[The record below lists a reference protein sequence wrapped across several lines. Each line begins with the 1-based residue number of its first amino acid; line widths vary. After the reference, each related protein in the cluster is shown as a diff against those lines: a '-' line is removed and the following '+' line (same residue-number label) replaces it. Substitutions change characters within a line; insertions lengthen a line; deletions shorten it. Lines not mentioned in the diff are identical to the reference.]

1 MRLTIRLDPNRSRQ
15 WHLRLVQR
23 LAQRPLTRV
32 AVEWGGGAASLP
44 RAATVMAAIECL
56 LYRLPG
62 RNPFAVATA
71 ADFALFV
78 SRDVGGQEVGGQD
91 VGGQDV
97 GGQHDVV
104 FDLCGGDLRPGERTW
119 HLYFDGRREEAA
131 AIGALI
137 RSRTPVVSIVDAT
150 TGGEIVSGH
159 PGVQNSRVL
168 ARAFDDVMARTATL
182 VKAALDGA
190 TPRFRG
196 ERPVHARAGTAAI
209 AWFWLKSMSV
219 QALTLFYR
227 LFYNTPHWRIGYR
240 FVRGRDVVDLRA
252 HPVGGWSVL
261 PDNGL
266 RFYSDPF
273 PVEKDGRTFL
283 FLEDLEHRLN
293 RGVISVVEFDS
304 GGPIGTPRPVLDTGS
319 HLSYPFVFEHGG
331 EMWMVPESC
340 STASVDLY
348 RAERFPDGW
357 VKQATLVSGV
367 VASDATLFQH
377 DGRWWMFATV
387 QDGGGSYSDALHLWS
402 APALRGP
409 WTPHRRN
416 PVLVDLATARP
427 GGRVVRRGRKLIRPF
442 QDCRKGY
449 GTALGLAEI
458 IHLDDD
464 RFEQRVETILRPG
477 PLWPG
482 HRLHTLNRAGPLEC
496 IDGSASPR
504 KLLPASGG
512 RQRRP
517 RIKRSPMTA

>member
-1 MRLTIRLDPNRSRQ
+1 MRLTIRLDPNRLRQ

-23 LAQRPLTRV
+23 LARRPLTRV
-32 AVEWGGGAASLP
+32 AVEWGGAAAPPP
-44 RAATVMAAIECL
+44 RAATVMTAIECFI
-56 LYRLPG
+56 YRLPG
-62 RNPFAVATA
+62 RNPFAAATA
-71 ADFALFV
+71 TDFAMFP
-78 SRDVGGQEVGGQD
+78 SGDVRGPD
-91 VGGQDV
+91 
-97 GGQHDVV
+97 DVV
-104 FDLCGGDLRPGERTW
+104 LDLCCGAPRPGERTL
-119 HLYFDGRREEAA
+119 HLYFDGRRQEAA
-131 AIGALI
+131 AISALV
-137 RSRTPVVSIVDAT
+137 RSQTPIVSVVDAT
-150 TGGEIVSGH
+150 TGSEIVSGH
-159 PGVQNSRVL
+159 PGVQSNRVL

-196 ERPVHARAGTAAI
+196 ERPVHACAGTAAI
-209 AWFWLKSMSV
+209 AWFWLKSMSFAV
-219 QALTLFYR
+219 LSRSYR

-240 FVRGRDVVDLRA
+240 FVQSSDLVDLRA
-252 HPVGGWSVL
+252 HPAGGWSVL

-273 PVEKDGRTFL
+273 PVEKDGRAFL

-304 GGPIGTPRPVLDTGS
+304 YGPIGTPRPVLDTGS

-340 STASVDLY
+340 STATVDLY

-367 VASDATLFQH
+367 VASDATLFEH

-402 APALRGP
+402 ARELLGP
-409 WTPHRRN
+409 WMPHRRN

-427 GGRVVRRGRKLIRPF
+427 GGRVVRRGHKLFRPF
-442 QDCRKGY
+442 QDCRQGY

-458 IHLDDD
+458 TRLDDD

-504 KLLPASGG
+504 KILLASGG

>member
-1 MRLTIRLDPNRSRQ
+1 MRLTIRLDQNRLRQ

-23 LAQRPLTRV
+23 LTRRPLTRV
-32 AVEWGGGAASLP
+32 AVEWGGGTAPLP
-44 RAATVMAAIECL
+44 RAAIIVAALERLI
-56 LYRLPG
+56 YRLPG

-71 ADFALFV
+71 ADLALFV
-78 SRDVGGQEVGGQD
+78 SRDVGGPD
-91 VGGQDV
+91 
-97 GGQHDVV
+97 DVV
-104 FDLCGGDLRPGERTW
+104 VDLSGGDPRPGERTW

-131 AIGALI
+131 AIGALV
-137 RSRTPVVSIVDAT
+137 RSRTPVVSIVDAS
-150 TGGEIVSGH
+150 TGSEIASGH
-159 PGVQNSRVL
+159 PGVQSSRVL
-168 ARAFDDVMARTATL
+168 ARAFDDVMARTASL

-190 TPRFRG
+190 TPRLRG
-196 ERPVHARAGTAAI
+196 ERLVHTRAGTAAI
-209 AWFWLKSMSV
+209 AWFWLKSVAFEVLSR
-219 QALTLFYR
+219 FYR

-240 FVRGRDVVDLRA
+240 FVHSRDVVDLRA

-283 FLEDLEHRLN
+283 FLEDLEHRIN

-304 GGPIGTPRPVLDTGS
+304 RGPIGTPRPVLDTGS

-340 STASVDLY
+340 NTATVDLY

-367 VASDATLFQH
+367 VASDATLFEH

-402 APALRGP
+402 APELRGP

-427 GGRVVRRGRKLIRPF
+427 GGRVVRRGDKLIRPF
-442 QDCRKGY
+442 QDCRKCY

-458 IHLDDD
+458 IRLDDD
-464 RFEQRVETILRPG
+464 RFEQRVETILGPG

-504 KLLPASGG
+504 KFLPVFGG
-512 RQRRP
+512 LRWRP
-517 RIKRSPMTA
+517 RAKRSPMTA

>member
-1 MRLTIRLDPNRSRQ
+1 MRLTIRLDPNRLRQ

-23 LAQRPLTRV
+23 LAQRPLTRAV
-32 AVEWGGGAASLP
+32 VEWDGGAVAAPLP
-44 RAATVMAAIECL
+44 RVATIMAAIECL
-56 LYRLPG
+56 IYRLPR
-62 RNPFAVATA
+62 RNPFAAATP
-71 ADFALFV
+71 ADFARFV
-78 SRDVGGQEVGGQD
+78 SRDVGGPD
-91 VGGQDV
+91 V
-97 GGQHDVV
+97 VV
-104 FDLCGGDLRPGERTW
+104 FDLSGGDSRPGERTW
-119 HLYFDGRREEAA
+119 HLYFDSRREDAT
-131 AIGALI
+131 AIGALV
-137 RSRTPVVSIVDAT
+137 RSRTPIVSIVDAA

-168 ARAFDDVMARTATL
+168 PRAFDDVMARSATL

-209 AWFWLKSMSV
+209 AWFWLKSMSFAV
-219 QALTLFYR
+219 LTLFYR

-240 FVRGRDVVDLRA
+240 FVGGRDVVDLRA

-261 PDNGL
+261 ADNGL

-340 STASVDLY
+340 STATVDLY

-357 VKQATLVSGV
+357 VKQATLVSGM
-367 VASDATLFQH
+367 VASDATLFEH

-387 QDGGGSYSDALHLWS
+387 QDGGGSYSDALHVWS
-402 APALRGP
+402 APELLGP

-427 GGRVVRRGRKLIRPF
+427 GGRVVRRGHKLIRPF
-442 QDCRKGY
+442 QDCQKGY

-477 PLWPG
+477 LLWPG
-482 HRLHTLNRAGPLEC
+482 HRLHTLNRAGVLEC

-504 KLLPASGG
+504 KLRLASSG
-512 RQRRP
+512 RQWRP
-517 RIKRSPMTA
+517 RTKRSPMTA

>member
-1 MRLTIRLDPNRSRQ
+1 MRLTIRLDPARLKR
-15 WHLRLVQR
+15 WHLRLVRR

-32 AVEWGGGAASLP
+32 AVEWGSGATMPP
-44 RAATVMAAIECL
+44 RAATVMTALECL

-62 RNPFAVATA
+62 RNPFAAVTA
-71 ADFALFV
+71 ADLAQFV
-78 SRDVGGQEVGGQD
+78 SRDVRGPDDIVL
-91 VGGQDV
+91 
-97 GGQHDVV
+97 
-104 FDLCGGDLRPGERTW
+104 DLCGGAARLGERTW
-119 HLYFDGRREEAA
+119 HLYFDGRREEAG
-131 AIGALI
+131 AIGALV
-137 RSRTPVVSIVDAT
+137 RSRTPIVSVVDAT
-150 TGGEIVSGH
+150 TGSEIVSGH
-159 PGVQNSRVL
+159 PGVQSSRVL
-168 ARAFDDVMARTATL
+168 ARAFDDVMARAATL

-190 TPRFRG
+190 TPRFCG
-196 ERPVHARAGTAAI
+196 ERPVPASAGTAAI
-209 AWFWLKSMSV
+209 AWFFLKSISFAAV
-219 QALTLFYR
+219 ALPYR

-240 FVRGRDVVDLRA
+240 FVQGRDVVDLRA
-252 HPVGGWSVL
+252 HPSGGWSVL

-293 RGVISVVEFDS
+293 RGVISAVEFDAH
-304 GGPIGTPRPVLDTGS
+304 GPIGTPRPVLDTGS

-340 STASVDLY
+340 STATVDLY

-367 VASDATLFQH
+367 VASDATLFEH
-377 DGRWWMFATV
+377 DGRWWMLATV
-387 QDGGGSYSDALHLWS
+387 QDGGGSYSDALHVWS
-402 APALRGP
+402 APELPGP

-427 GGRVVRRGRKLIRPF
+427 GGRVVRRGHKLLRPF
-442 QDCRKGY
+442 QDCRQGY
-449 GTALGLAEI
+449 GAALGLAEI
-458 IHLDDD
+458 TRLDDD
-464 RFEQRVETILRPG
+464 CFEQRVETILRPG

-482 HRLHTLNRAGPLEC
+482 HRLHTLNRDGWLEC

-504 KLLPASGG
+504 KLRPAFSGW
-512 RQRRP
+512 QWRP

>member
-1 MRLTIRLDPNRSRQ
+1 MRLTIRLDPNRLRQ

-32 AVEWGGGAASLP
+32 AVEWGGGAAPLP
-44 RAATVMAAIECL
+44 HAATVVAAIECL

-62 RNPFAVATA
+62 RSPFAVASP

-78 SRDVGGQEVGGQD
+78 PRDGGGPD
-91 VGGQDV
+91 
-97 GGQHDVV
+97 DVV
-104 FDLCGGDLRPGERTW
+104 FDLCGGDPRPGERTW
-119 HLYFDGRREEAA
+119 HLYFDGRRAEAA

-137 RSRTPVVSIVDAT
+137 RSRTPVVSIVDAS
-150 TGGEIVSGH
+150 TGSEIVSGH

-196 ERPVHARAGTAAI
+196 ERPVCARAGTAAI
-209 AWFWLKSMSV
+209 AWFWLKSMLF

-261 PDNGL
+261 ADNGL

-293 RGVISVVEFDS
+293 RGVISVVEFDA

-367 VASDATLFQH
+367 VASDATLFEH

-387 QDGGGSYSDALHLWS
+387 QDGGGSYSDALHVWS
-402 APALRGP
+402 APAIAWALDAAPAQSRS
-409 WTPHRRN
+409 RRF
-416 PVLVDLATARP
+416 
-427 GGRVVRRGRKLIRPF
+427 G
-442 QDCRKGY
+442 
-449 GTALGLAEI
+449 
-458 IHLDDD
+458 
-464 RFEQRVETILRPG
+464 
-477 PLWPG
+477 
-482 HRLHTLNRAGPLEC
+482 
-496 IDGSASPR
+496 DGA
-504 KLLPASGG
+504 A
-512 RQRRP
+512 RRP
-517 RIKRSPMTA
+517 RRAARPKIDSPISGLPQGLRHSAGPRGNHSPRRRSLRTARRDHPAARAAVVRAPAAHPQSRRAARMHRWFGIAEKALASLRRPATAPAHQAFADDGVT